1 MPATSSSTTTSITQP
16 NYKDYYTRRLARS
29 LQRHAAARNQ
39 SASHLAREFFDVPS
53 SSPPSGLARRVIR
66 LAERLRHDDNVNDVE
81 SSSLECRRT
90 ALSAAVFARAPPSFV
105 DDWRRLFE
113 SLLERSHNRW
123 HRGVVKNDDDD
134 DVEVDNISEV
144 EEEQFYHSLTTLQ
157 WTAHHLRHPFFTSL
171 HDVTHRVVQSMI
183 QSNFD
188 TDGLLPQC
196 LQWKDAILVPHV
208 QRSVGTI
215 SFAEQRWDDRL
226 RYAVYEAF
234 VRVRSEEL
242 FDLVAEYPDSLP
254 AVGEL
259 SAALDGTGR
268 ILYQSLAYRW
278 RMGLVQRL
286 LHPGA
291 QTNQIIDV
299 YISTIKVLRRMDASG
314 ELLHVVTRPV
324 REYLRGREDTV
335 RCIITSLTEEEGDL
349 YEELQRQDA
358 RPLEEAQL
366 QDLEDED
373 PPTFDWE
380 PPPSILQRRG
390 VITGRLGQV
399 GSSSKR
405 AGDILSML
413 VGIYGSKE
421 LFVNEYRIMLADK
434 LLSNLDY
441 DTDKEVHT
449 VELLKLRFGEES
461 MRQCEVMIK
470 DIDDSKRVYS
480 NIWCPLDMKA
490 SSEDDPPCL
499 DAAIV
504 SHIFWPPLQR
514 DDMKHHYRIESQMDN
529 FATEYAILKNPRRLV
544 WMKQLGHV
552 ELEVELYETDDEGN
566 VVSHVKEVKCTPVHA
581 TLLAHFEDKP
591 FWTVEELSTETEMSD
606 EMLKK
611 RMAFW
616 VNQHVVQQ
624 TRYGYSLISVHD
636 AHSSEQSFVD
646 HDDDDDRDHA
656 VSFGAHEE
664 EEMKV
669 YESYIVGMLS
679 NLGQIPLEKI
689 HTMLKTFVTG
699 SDHKFTKTPQQLAVF
714 LQQLCKEEKLE
725 CSPDGLYNLL
735 KKRS

>member
-1 MPATSSSTTTSITQP
+1 MPATSPTTTVTQP
-16 NYKDYYTRRLARS
+16 NYQNYYTRRLSRS
-29 LQRHAAARNQ
+29 LQRHTAAQNR
-39 SASHLAREFFDVPS
+39 SASHLAREFLDVPPS
-53 SSPPSGLARRVIR
+53 SQPSDLARRFIW
-66 LAERLRHDDNVNDVE
+66 LAECLRQDNDVDATNID
-81 SSSLECRRT
+81 SPLECRRIALT
-90 ALSAAVFARAPPSFV
+90 ASVFARATDSFAQKC
-105 DDWRRLFE
+105 RGLFE
-113 SLLERSHNRW
+113 SMLERRHQQW
-123 HRGVVKNDDDD
+123 HDDEEDKDAIDD
-134 DVEVDNISEV
+134 ISQE
-144 EEEQFYHSLTTLQ
+144 EEEQFYQSLATLQ
-157 WTAHHLRHPFFTSL
+157 WITHHLRHPFFTSL
-171 HDVTHRVVQSMI
+171 HEVTNRVVRSMI

-188 TDGLLPQC
+188 TEGLLPQC
-196 LQWKDAILVPHV
+196 LQWKDAVLVPHV
-208 QRSVGTI
+208 QRAVGTQ
-215 SFAEQRWDDRL
+215 AYQEQRWDDRL
-226 RYAVYEAF
+226 RYAVYESF
-234 VRVRSEEL
+234 VVARSEEL
-242 FDLVAEYPDSLP
+242 FDMVTEYPDSLP
-254 AVGEL
+254 AVREL

-268 ILYQSLAYRW
+268 ILYRSLAYNW

-299 YISTIKVLRRMDASG
+299 YISTIKVLRTMDASG

-335 RCIITSLTEEEGDL
+335 RCIITSLTEEDGDL

-358 RPLEEAQL
+358 KPLEEAQL
-366 QDLEDED
+366 QDLEDEE
-373 PPTFDWE
+373 PPAFDWE

-390 VITGRLGQV
+390 VITGRLGKV
-399 GSSSKR
+399 GSSSRR
-405 AGDILSML
+405 AGDILTML

-449 VELLKLRFGEES
+449 LELLKLRFGEES

-470 DIDDSKRVYS
+470 DIDDSKRIYANV
-480 NIWCPLDMKA
+480 WCPLDMKA

-514 DDMKHHYRIESQMDN
+514 EDMRHHHRIDSQLENYAM
-529 FATEYAILKNPRRLV
+529 EYAILKNPRRLV

-552 ELEVELYETDDEGN
+552 ELEVELYETDDDGN
-566 VVSHVKEVKCTPVHA
+566 AVTHVKQVKCTPVHA

-591 FWTVEELSTETEMSD
+591 SWTVEELSTETELSD
-606 EMLKK
+606 EMIKK

-616 VNQHVVQQ
+616 VNQRVVQA
-624 TRYGYSLISVHD
+624 TRSGYSLVSAHD
-636 AHSSEQSFVD
+636 AHSDEHGFVE
-646 HDDDDDRDHA
+646 HEDDDDGDHA

-679 NLGQIPLEKI
+679 NLGRIPLEKI

-699 SDHKFTKTPQQLAVF
+699 SDHKYDKTPQQLAVF